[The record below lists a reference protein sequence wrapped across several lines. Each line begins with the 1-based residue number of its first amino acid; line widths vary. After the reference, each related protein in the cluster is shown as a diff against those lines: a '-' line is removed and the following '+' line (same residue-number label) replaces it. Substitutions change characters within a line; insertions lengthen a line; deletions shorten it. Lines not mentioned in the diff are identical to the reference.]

1 MEQQSNNKRI
11 AKNTIALYIRTLM
24 TMAVGLY
31 TGRVVLNVLGVED
44 FGTYNVVGGVVA
56 MFSIVTASL
65 SQAISRY
72 LTYELGR
79 GNKVQLNTI
88 FCTSVNIQILMS
100 IIVVLLMEGV
110 GIWFLNNKMN
120 IAADRMYAANWV
132 FQFSILTFVT
142 NLISVPYNAVIIAH
156 ERMKVFAYVSILE
169 ALLKLFIVAGLLLS
183 SIDKLI
189 MYAFLQFMVS
199 IVIRMV
205 YGTYCKRHFEECNYS
220 FIFNKQLL
228 KQMIGFA
235 GWNSTGVV
243 AWIFNT
249 QGINIISNIFFNVT
263 INAARGVATQVE
275 GIVKGFVNNFMTS
288 VRPQIIKSYS
298 SGNKEYLF
306 RLLCSSTKFSYF
318 LMLFFVVPF
327 MFEAETILGIWL
339 GKYPEYAPSFLRLTM
354 IFTLVSLLGDLFY
367 TNILAIGKLK
377 HYIISE
383 TIITALVFPLS
394 YLFFYMGSTPEIPYI
409 LFTLAYF
416 LLIFVRLVFLRK
428 EEGFPIRMYL
438 KTVLLPV
445 ITTSCVS
452 CIVPF
457 AFKNIE
463 SELNNIVGFI
473 FEIFICIVSVVIS
486 IYFIGL
492 NHKEKSFV
500 YNKIGLI
507 YKKIKN
513 IA

>member
-11 AKNTIALYIRTLM
+11 AKNTIALYIRTLI

-31 TGRVVLNVLGVED
+31 TSRVVLNVLGVED

-56 MFSIVTASL
+56 MFSIITSSL

-100 IIVVLLMEGV
+100 VIVVLLMEGV

-120 IAADRMYAANWV
+120 IAADRMYATNWV

-306 RLLCSSTKFSYF
+306 RLLCSSTKFSFF

-394 YLFFYMGSTPEIPYI
+394 YLLFSIGYPPEIPYI
-409 LFTLAYF
+409 LFISAYF

-507 YKKIKN
+507 YKKTKN